1 MLTRGVCAAAAATLL
16 LPAVHGQ
23 AATGVKGEEPS
34 VDIHTTQ
41 ISAQALSDRQQYET
55 YEVRTSLCSCRSWS
69 AAEMRCCWNP
79 GLHASTSPRRTHRRI
94 NFEYI
99 KIEYIILN

>member
-41 ISAQALSDRQQYET
+41 ISAQALSDRHQYET
-55 YEVRTSLCSCRSWS
+55 YEVRLFIVALDWTVCSTSSGRSAAGAALSESAGISCRS
-69 AAEMRCCWNP
+69 
-79 GLHASTSPRRTHRRI
+79 
-94 NFEYI
+94 
-99 KIEYIILN
+99 

>member
-41 ISAQALSDRQQYET
+41 ISAQALGDRHQYET
-55 YEVRTSLCSCRSWS
+55 YEVRLFIVALGLS
-69 AAEMRCCWNP
+69 APRALAGPRQEQLSQRALASPAEADH
-79 GLHASTSPRRTHRRI
+79 G
-94 NFEYI
+94 
-99 KIEYIILN
+99 